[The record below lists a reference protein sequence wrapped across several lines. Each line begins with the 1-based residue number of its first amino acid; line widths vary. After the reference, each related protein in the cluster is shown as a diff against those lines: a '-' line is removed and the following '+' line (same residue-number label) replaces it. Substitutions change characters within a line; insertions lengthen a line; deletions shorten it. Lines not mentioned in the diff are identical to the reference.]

1 MVKRINQLYEATDLL
16 SGDQIT
22 FTTGSNNGFIFP
34 YIVVQSG
41 TMDNVEIGQ
50 DFPNV
55 GSFTDLTVSQ
65 LLHLGNIIQ
74 LGDESNPV
82 HGLAWG
88 SEFFGVINQQFTYDG
103 PALFESLFLQ
113 NGSNLTEI
121 GPDLY
126 INAGPGG
133 NVILPSDIVAY
144 QPSTENRT
152 TSGVAITLGP
162 ENISFVTNTSP
173 TIAPL
178 TLPTVTQDGYLKQ
191 VVSVQGSL
199 RILADNVVDAGTGTT
214 NAGGVIDISAGQ
226 ITKLIWSQEQ
236 ARWFI
241 DHGSGCVYV
250 P

>member
-1 MVKRINQLYEATDLL
+1 MVKRINQLYEVSDFAG
-16 SGDQIT
+16 GDQVT
-22 FTTGSNNGFIFP
+22 LTTGSSSGFIFP

-41 TMDNVEIGQ
+41 TLNNVEIGL
-50 DFPNV
+50 DFPNTA
-55 GSFTDLTVSQ
+55 SFTDVTVGQ

-88 SEFFGVINQQFTYDG
+88 SEFFGVINNQFTYDG
-103 PALFESLFLQ
+103 PALFESLLLQ
-113 NGSNLTEI
+113 NASSLTEV

-133 NVILPSDIVAY
+133 SVILPSDVVAY

-178 TLPTVTQDGYLKQ
+178 TLPAVSQDGFLKQ
-191 VVSVQGSL
+191 VVSVQGAL
-199 RILADNVVDAGTGTT
+199 RIVADNVVDAGSGTT

-226 ITKLIWSQEQ
+226 VTKLIWSQQQ